1 MATFMK
7 CPACGAPVDP
17 LALKC
22 PECGYVFSH
31 EFESSKVIREEFQ
44 ALQTSLVQTQNPEKK
59 AAIISAFS
67 TPVTVDGLLNMLV
80 YAYSNFERCNG
91 LDDEKVSS
99 AWLEKAKQAYQTLK
113 IKANSDKDILSK
125 IKGYVFLEDTK
136 TIPKVK
142 ISKTSKRKRSIFR
155 WCIILGILLIAVYL
169 FLLVISNMDEPNSSD
184 VEIRQEVMGLI
195 QQGRYDQARVKAAE
209 SEYSWERG
217 ELLEI
222 IEKEENE
229 KGLHNYNPE

>member
-22 PECGYVFSH
+22 PECGYVFSQ
-31 EFESSKVIREEFQ
+31 ELESSKAIREEFQ
-44 ALQTSLVQTQNPEKK
+44 ALQTSLVQAKKPNQK

-67 TPVTVDGLLNMLV
+67 SPVTVDGLLNMLV
-80 YAYSNFERCNG
+80 YAYSNFERSNG
-91 LDDEKVSS
+91 LEDEIISS

-125 IKGYVFLEDTK
+125 MKEYAFLDDSK

-142 ISKTSKRKRSIFR
+142 VSKTLKKKRALLR
-155 WCIILGILLIAVYL
+155 WIIILGILFIAVYL
-169 FLLVISNMDEPNSSD
+169 FLLVVSNMDESNTSD
-184 VEIRQEVMGLI
+184 VEIRQEVMELI
-195 QQGRYDQARVKAAE
+195 QQGKYDQARAKAAE
-209 SEYSWERG
+209 SEYSWERR
-217 ELLEI
+217 ELMEM
-222 IEKEENE
+222 IEKEEN
-229 KGLHNYNPE
+229 K

>member
-1 MATFMK
+1 MATYLR
-7 CPACGAPVDP
+7 CPACGAPVDS

-31 EFESSKVIREEFQ
+31 ELESSKAIREEFQ
-44 ALQTSLVQTQNPEKK
+44 ALQTSLAQAQKPEKK

-67 TPVTVDGLLNMLV
+67 TPATVDGLLNMLV

-99 AWLEKAKQAYQTLK
+99 AWLGKAKQAYQTLK
-113 IKANSDKDILSK
+113 IKANADKDILSK
-125 IKGYVFLEDTK
+125 IKGYAFLEDTK

-155 WCIILGILLIAVYL
+155 WCIILGILFIAIYL
-169 FLLVISNMDEPNSSD
+169 FLLVVSNMDEPNSSD
-184 VEIRQEVMGLI
+184 VVIRQEVIELI
-195 QQGRYDQARVKAAE
+195 QQGKYDQARVKAAE
-209 SEYSWERG
+209 SEYSWERR
-217 ELLEI
+217 ELMEM
-222 IEKEENE
+222 IEKEEN
-229 KGLHNYNPE
+229 K

>member
-1 MATFMK
+1 MATYLR

-31 EFESSKVIREEFQ
+31 ELESSKAIREEFQ
-44 ALQTSLVQTQNPEKK
+44 ALQTSLAQAQKPEKK

-67 TPVTVDGLLNMLV
+67 TPATVDGLLNMLV

-99 AWLEKAKQAYQTLK
+99 AWLGKAKQAYQTLK
-113 IKANSDKDILSK
+113 IKANADKDILSK
-125 IKGYVFLEDTK
+125 IKGYAFLEDTK

-155 WCIILGILLIAVYL
+155 WCIILGILFIAIYL
-169 FLLVISNMDEPNSSD
+169 FLLVVSNMDEPNSSD
-184 VEIRQEVMGLI
+184 VVIRQEVIELI
-195 QQGRYDQARVKAAE
+195 QQGKYDQARVKAAE
-209 SEYSWERG
+209 SEYSWERR
-217 ELLEI
+217 ELMEM
-222 IEKEENE
+222 IEKEEN
-229 KGLHNYNPE
+229 K

>member
-1 MATFMK
+1 MATCLK

-22 PECGYVFSH
+22 PECGYVFSQ
-31 EFESSKVIREEFQ
+31 ELESSKAIREEFQ
-44 ALQTSLVQTQNPEKK
+44 ALQTSLAQAQKPEKK

-67 TPVTVDGLLNMLV
+67 TPVTVDGLVNMLV

-125 IKGYVFLEDTK
+125 IKGYAFLDDSK
-136 TIPKVK
+136 TTPKVK
-142 ISKTSKRKRSIFR
+142 VSKTSKRKRSLLR
-155 WCIILGILLIAVYL
+155 WCIILGILIIAVYL
-169 FLLVISNMDEPNSSD
+169 FLLVVSNMDEPNTSD
-184 VEIRQEVMGLI
+184 VEIRQEVIELI
-195 QQGRYDQARVKAAE
+195 QQGKYDQARVKAAE
-209 SEYSWERG
+209 SEYSWERR

-222 IEKEENE
+222 IEKEEN
-229 KGLHNYNPE
+229 K

>member
-31 EFESSKVIREEFQ
+31 ELESSKAIREEFQ
-44 ALQTSLVQTQNPEKK
+44 ALQTSLVQAKKPNQK

-67 TPVTVDGLLNMLV
+67 SPVTVDGLLNMLV
-80 YAYSNFERCNG
+80 YAYSNFERSNG
-91 LDDEKVSS
+91 LEDEIISS

-125 IKGYVFLEDTK
+125 MKEYAFLDDSK

-142 ISKTSKRKRSIFR
+142 VSKTLKKKRALLR
-155 WCIILGILLIAVYL
+155 WIIILGILFIAVYL
-169 FLLVISNMDEPNSSD
+169 FLLVVSNMDESNTSD
-184 VEIRQEVMGLI
+184 VEIRQEVMELI
-195 QQGRYDQARVKAAE
+195 QQGKYDQARAKAAE
-209 SEYSWERG
+209 SEYSWERR
-217 ELLEI
+217 ELMEM
-222 IEKEENE
+222 IEKEEN
-229 KGLHNYNPE
+229 K

>member
-1 MATFMK
+1 MATYLR
-7 CPACGAPVDP
+7 CPACGAPVDS

-31 EFESSKVIREEFQ
+31 ELESSKAIREEFQ
-44 ALQTSLVQTQNPEKK
+44 ALQTSLAQAQKPEKK

-67 TPVTVDGLLNMLV
+67 TPATVDGLLNMLV

-99 AWLEKAKQAYQTLK
+99 AWLGKAKQAYQTLK
-113 IKANSDKDILSK
+113 IKANADKDILSK
-125 IKGYVFLEDTK
+125 IKGYAFLEDTK

-155 WCIILGILLIAVYL
+155 WCIILGILFIAIYL
-169 FLLVISNMDEPNSSD
+169 FLLVVSNMDEPNSSD
-184 VEIRQEVMGLI
+184 VEIRQEVMELI

-209 SEYSWERG
+209 SEYSWERR

-222 IEKEENE
+222 IEKEEN
-229 KGLHNYNPE
+229 K